1 MATYISL
8 INFTEQGI
16 ENIKDSTTRLDDAQ
30 ALARSLG
37 GEMKQVFL
45 TMGGYDMVAILE
57 LPNDEA
63 AARMALTVGSGG
75 NVRTTTL
82 KAFDEVTCRQIVASL

>member
-1 MATYISL
+1 
-8 INFTEQGI
+8 
-16 ENIKDSTTRLDDAQ
+16 
-30 ALARSLG
+30 
-37 GEMKQVFL
+37 
-45 TMGGYDMVAILE
+45 MVAILE